1 MAMDREKETKLAQG
15 IYRRGSSLYVR
26 FRFQDRTGAPRYLRR
41 TLGPDATEDDAKALR
56 DKWRSE
62 ARRLGYVAE
71 LERPARPTAEPA
83 IPFRRFA
90 TVWFERHVVPNNRPS
105 QHEAKRSSLDC
116 YLVPFFGDT
125 DIRAIDEFAVDAL
138 KAGLLRRGVKKK
150 DGLSRASVN
159 RHLGILRSML
169 NMAKEWRMIAEVPR
183 IRDLKVEQR
192 DRDYYNIEERDHF
205 LAVCRERRP
214 EWYPFFVLAFHSGMQ
229 TGELAAL
236 RWEDVDFFG
245 RTIRVRR
252 TNWRGHEGPP
262 KGKRAR
268 TIPMNSLVY
277 ETLKAHRH
285 LGELVFTN
293 SVGKPLDING
303 GYKTFKTLCRLA
315 GLRALRRHD
324 IRHTFASNLAA
335 LTGNLLAVKEILGHV
350 DYATTLRYAHL
361 TPNQFA
367 DAVEALVTKSD
378 GERAGAVD
386 ASGRRG

>member
-1 MAMDREKETKLAQG
+1 
-15 IYRRGSSLYVR
+15 
-26 FRFQDRTGAPRYLRR
+26 
-41 TLGPDATEDDAKALR
+41 
-56 DKWRSE
+56 
-62 ARRLGYVAE
+62 
-71 LERPARPTAEPA
+71 
-83 IPFRRFA
+83 
-90 TVWFERHVVPNNRPS
+90 
-105 QHEAKRSSLDC
+105 
-116 YLVPFFGDT
+116 
-125 DIRAIDEFAVDAL
+125 
-138 KAGLLRRGVKKK
+138 
-150 DGLSRASVN
+150 
-159 RHLGILRSML
+159 
-169 NMAKEWRMIAEVPR
+169 
-183 IRDLKVEQR
+183 
-192 DRDYYNIEERDHF
+192 
-205 LAVCRERRP
+205 
-214 EWYPFFVLAFHSGMQ
+214 
-229 TGELAAL
+229 L

-268 TIPMNSLVY
+268 SIPMNSLVY
-277 ETLKAHRH
+277 DTLKAHRH

-361 TPNQFA
+361 TPSQFA
-367 DAVEALVTKSD
+367 DAVEALVTKSG

-386 ASGRRG
+386 AQRRRG